1 MRIISKKGSKDF
13 YDYMSYLYDTSDDI
27 VYVRDTKYL
36 HRNIKDEAATV
47 KACCK
52 SIEEFVNNTDVGM
65 SISQH
70 DENKYKCFV
79 KSVYVGIYPYV
90 YMVPVIMVYDNLKW
104 IPLLFDVLPY
114 ECYGDVE
121 LTSGFV
127 KEKSGINLGGFTY
140 LSYPFRKRNLTSGVF
155 KTENRDVFRICE
167 SPVFILMPDTLSR
180 YGDRFNDRF
189 NSSIHT
195 YIANGEPFASM
206 VVNPVFTDIEKVNL
220 IKEIMKDL
228 TENRSVYNDIENFLW
243 SMRMEPVSEP
253 DNKTKIVN
261 HGFDL
266 KTSFRKM

>member
-13 YDYMSYLYDTSDDI
+13 YDYMSYMYDTSDDI
-27 VYVRDTKYL
+27 TYVRETKYL

-47 KACCK
+47 EACYE
-52 SIEEFVNNTDVGM
+52 SIEEFVNNTYVGT
-65 SISQH
+65 STNKR
-70 DENKYKCFV
+70 DGNKYKCFV

-90 YMVPVIMVYDNLKW
+90 YMVPVIMVYDNAMW
-104 IPLLFDVLPY
+104 IPLFFDVLPY
-114 ECYGDVE
+114 ECYGDDE

-127 KEKSGINLGGFTY
+127 KEKTGINSVGFTY
-140 LSYPFRKRNLTSGVF
+140 SLYPFRKRKLNGDAF
-155 KTENRDVFRICE
+155 KTENSEVFRICG
-167 SPVFILMPDTLSR
+167 SPVFILMPDALSR
-180 YGDRFNDRF
+180 NGDRL

-243 SMRMEPVSEP
+243 SERMEPVSEP
-253 DNKTKIVN
+253 DNNTKIVN

>member
-27 VYVRDTKYL
+27 VYVRETKYL
-36 HRNIKDEAATV
+36 HRNIKDEVETV
-47 KACCK
+47 KACCE
-52 SIEEFVNNTDVGM
+52 SIKEFVNNTDVGM
-65 SISQH
+65 SINMN
-70 DENKYKCFV
+70 DENRYKCFV

-90 YMVPVIMVYDNLKW
+90 YMVPVIMIYKNMNW
-104 IPLLFDVLPY
+104 TPLLFDVLPY

-127 KEKSGINLGGFTY
+127 SEKSGINLGCLSY
-140 LSYPFRKRNLTSGVF
+140 SSYPFRKRNLTSGGF
-155 KTENRDVFRICE
+155 KTENREVFRICG

-180 YGDRFNDRF
+180 YSDRLNSMV
-189 NSSIHT
+189 NSSIHS

>member
-13 YDYMSYLYDTSDDI
+13 YDYMSYMYDTSDDI
-27 VYVRDTKYL
+27 TYVRETKYL
-36 HRNIKDEAATV
+36 HRNIKDEAAMV
-47 KACCK
+47 KACCE
-52 SIEEFVNNTDVGM
+52 SIKEFVNNTDVGL
-65 SISQH
+65 SINQH
-70 DENKYKCFV
+70 DKCKYKCFV

-90 YMVPVIMVYDNLKW
+90 YMVPVIMVYDNMNW
-104 IPLLFDVLPY
+104 TPLLFDVLPY

-127 KEKSGINLGGFTY
+127 KEKSGINLGGLTY
-140 LSYPFRKRNLTSGVF
+140 SPYPFRKRNWVSSGF
-155 KTENRDVFRICE
+155 KTENREVFSICG
-167 SPVFILMPDTLSR
+167 SPVFILMPYTLSR
-180 YGDRFNDRF
+180 NGDRL

-243 SMRMEPVSEP
+243 SERMEPVSEP
-253 DNKTKIVN
+253 DNNTKIVN

>member
-13 YDYMSYLYDTSDDI
+13 YDYMSYMYDTSDDI
-27 VYVRDTKYL
+27 TYVRETKYL
-36 HRNIKDEAATV
+36 HRNIKDEAEKV
-47 KACCK
+47 RSCYD
-52 SIEEFVNNTDVGM
+52 SIKEFVNNTDVGM
-65 SISQH
+65 SINQH
-70 DENKYKCFV
+70 DKCKYKCFV

-90 YMVPVIMVYDNLKW
+90 YMVPVIMVYDNMNW

-127 KEKSGINLGGFTY
+127 KEKSGINLDGLTY
-140 LSYPFRKRNLTSGVF
+140 SSYPFRKRNWASGRF
-155 KTENRDVFRICE
+155 KTENREVFRICG
-167 SPVFILMPDTLSR
+167 SPVFILMPETLSR
-180 YGDRFNDRF
+180 YGDRLS
-189 NSSIHT
+189 SSIHT

-206 VVNPVFTDIEKVNL
+206 VVNPVFTDIEKINL

-243 SMRMEPVSEP
+243 SERMEPVSEP
-253 DNKTKIVN
+253 DNNTKIVN

>member
-36 HRNIKDEAATV
+36 HRNIKDEAETV
-47 KACCK
+47 KACCR
-52 SIEEFVNNTDVGM
+52 SIGEFVKNTDVGK
-65 SISQH
+65 SIKQK
-70 DENKYKCFV
+70 DESKYKCLV

-90 YMVPVIMVYDNLKW
+90 YMVPVIMVYDNMKW
-104 IPLLFDVLPY
+104 SPLLFDVLPY

-127 KEKSGINLGGFTY
+127 KEKSGINLSGLTY
-140 LSYPFRKRNLTSGVF
+140 LSYPFRKRNWASGGF
-155 KTENRDVFRICE
+155 KTENCEVFRICG
-167 SPVFILMPDTLSR
+167 SPVFILMPDTMST
-180 YGDRFNDRF
+180 YVDRF

-195 YIANGEPFASM
+195 YIANGESFTSM
-206 VVNPVFTDIEKVNL
+206 VVNPVFTDIKNINI

-253 DNKTKIVN
+253 DNNTKIVN

-266 KTSFRKM
+266 KTSFRNM

>member
-36 HRNIKDEAATV
+36 HRNIKDEVETI
-47 KACCK
+47 KACCA
-52 SIEEFVNNTDVGM
+52 SIKEFVNNTDVGM
-65 SISQH
+65 SINQH
-70 DENKYKCFV
+70 NVSNYKCFV
-79 KSVYVGIYPYV
+79 ISVYVGIYPYV
-90 YMVPVIMVYDNLKW
+90 YMVPVIIVYDIIKW
-104 IPLLFDVLPY
+104 DQLLFDVLPY
-114 ECYGDVE
+114 ECYGDTE
-121 LTSGFV
+121 LTSAFV

-140 LSYPFRKRNLTSGVF
+140 SSYLYRKRDLTGDGF
-155 KTENRDVFRICE
+155 KTENREVFRICGA
-167 SPVFILMPDTLSR
+167 PVFILMPDTMSR
-180 YGDRFNDRF
+180 YGDRF
-189 NSSIHT
+189 STSIHS

-206 VVNPVFTDIEKVNL
+206 IVNPVFTDIENVNL

-253 DNKTKIVN
+253 DNNTKIVN